1 MEKQRG
7 FPTSRRDFSRIFLEP
22 FLQGENTAFPAA
34 PEIFQGY
41 PSPNKE
47 SNMSEQRPV
56 AIVTG
61 AASNIGLACAQR
73 FAATH
78 AVIMADIADATQQA
92 ASLPHAVAVRVNVEE
107 FDSCLNLVAEAR
119 KYGRI
124 DAVVHSAGITR
135 PACSILDMPVEEW
148 ENVIKVN
155 LTGAFFLAKAC
166 IPPMLEAG
174 QGAMVLF
181 SSRAAKTGFAALGS
195 NGAKT
200 KAHYCA
206 SKAGV
211 ISLVKSLAMELAP
224 YGIRVNGVAPGPVQG
239 TMIPKESWPVIAEK
253 VPLNRLGTPEE
264 MAEGAWFLCSP
275 QAAFITGHIL
285 DINGG
290 TLMD

>member
-1 MEKQRG
+1 
-7 FPTSRRDFSRIFLEP
+7 
-22 FLQGENTAFPAA
+22 
-34 PEIFQGY
+34 
-41 PSPNKE
+41 
-47 SNMSEQRPV
+47 MSEQRPV

-78 AVIMADIADATQQA
+78 TVIMADIADATQQA
-92 ASLPHAVAVRVNVEE
+92 ASLPHAVAVRVNVGE

-174 QGAMVLF
+174 LCRPRQQRRENQSALLRIQGGGHLARQV
-181 SSRAAKTGFAALGS
+181 AG
-195 NGAKT
+195 NGACPLRNPGKRRSPRP
-200 KAHYCA
+200 CA
-206 SKAGV
+206 RNHDPQGIMAG
-211 ISLVKSLAMELAP
+211 
-224 YGIRVNGVAPGPVQG
+224 YR
-239 TMIPKESWPVIAEK
+239 
-253 VPLNRLGTPEE
+253 
-264 MAEGAWFLCSP
+264 
-275 QAAFITGHIL
+275 
-285 DINGG
+285 
-290 TLMD
+290 